1 MAAATEPAALD
12 GRGARRMRCHIRIK
26 GQLDSS
32 WQEWFE
38 RLKMVHEAE
47 GTSKLFGSRRDQTA
61 SSWLPP
67 LKAKGVR

>member
-1 MAAATEPAALD
+1 
-12 GRGARRMRCHIRIK
+12 MRCHIRIK